1 VRLADDV
8 TVGSNAVETST
19 DKHGGTPSSICLHF
33 APLPGRLVVVTV
45 LPFTDARNRLSELI
59 DEVQRTHERVEI
71 TRHGHAVAVLVSP
84 DDLAA
89 LEETLEVLTS
99 RDVMRQLA
107 ESREA
112 VDAGDVLDADDLAA
126 LMAKRVRDTERPRA
140 T

>member
-1 VRLADDV
+1 
-8 TVGSNAVETST
+8 
-19 DKHGGTPSSICLHF
+19 
-33 APLPGRLVVVTV
+33 V

-59 DEVQRTHERVEI
+59 DEVQRTHDRVEI

-112 VDAGDVLDADDLAA
+112 VDASDVLDAEDLAA
-126 LMAKRVRDTERPRA
+126 LMAKRARDIERPARGE
-140 T
+140 